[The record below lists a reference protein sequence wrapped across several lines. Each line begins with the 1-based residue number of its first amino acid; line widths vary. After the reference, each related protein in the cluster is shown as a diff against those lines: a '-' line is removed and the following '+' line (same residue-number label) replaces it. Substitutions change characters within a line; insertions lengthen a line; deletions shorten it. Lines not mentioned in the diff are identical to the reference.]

1 MYLFGVLALILWYA
15 LYTYHPGDPG
25 PTQATTVDTIQNG
38 VGWVGAWIA
47 DVLFFAFGRPAYLF
61 TVMVFFLGWMLYREQ
76 KTQIE
81 LTKLDFGLRFSG
93 FLATLFTSHLLGH
106 FERERPSLPALCLAS
121 DSASLMAIGAGSG
134 QDEIFSRQVRALGQ
148 SGDVLFCIDSAPVPG
163 DSLRRAMQSADE
175 RGMAVIALLRNAD
188 NAVAGGVT
196 IGVNA
201 ARRHRA
207 MELYTMIIHCLCELI
222 DHNLFGPNHQ
232 EI

>member
-1 MYLFGVLALILWYA
+1 MDHYQIISGNF
-15 LYTYHPGDPG
+15 
-25 PTQATTVDTIQNG
+25 QATIESIAMSVDELAEPLSQASEMMS
-38 VGWVGAWIA
+38 GALLEDRKILCCGEGA
-47 DVLFFAFGRPAYLF
+47 DAA
-61 TVMVFFLGWMLYREQ
+61 
-76 KTQIE
+76 
-81 LTKLDFGLRFSG
+81 
-93 FLATLFTSHLLGH
+93 LAALFTSHLLGH

-121 DSASLMAIGAGSG
+121 DSASLMAISAGSG
-134 QDEIFSRQVRALGQ
+134 QEEIFSRQVRALGQ

-188 NAVAGGVT
+188 SALAGGVA

-222 DHNLFGPNHQ
+222 DHNLFGPDHQ

>member
-1 MYLFGVLALILWYA
+1 MDHYQIISGNF
-15 LYTYHPGDPG
+15 
-25 PTQATTVDTIQNG
+25 QATIESIAMSVDQLAEPLSQASEMMS
-38 VGWVGAWIA
+38 GALLQDRKILCCGEGA
-47 DVLFFAFGRPAYLF
+47 DAA
-61 TVMVFFLGWMLYREQ
+61 
-76 KTQIE
+76 
-81 LTKLDFGLRFSG
+81 
-93 FLATLFTSHLLGH
+93 LATLFTSHLLGH

-121 DSASLMAIGAGSG
+121 DSASLMAISAGSG
-134 QDEIFSRQVRALGQ
+134 QEEIFSRQVRALGQ

-188 NAVAGGVT
+188 NVLAGGVA

-207 MELYTMIIHCLCELI
+207 IELYTTIIHCLCELI